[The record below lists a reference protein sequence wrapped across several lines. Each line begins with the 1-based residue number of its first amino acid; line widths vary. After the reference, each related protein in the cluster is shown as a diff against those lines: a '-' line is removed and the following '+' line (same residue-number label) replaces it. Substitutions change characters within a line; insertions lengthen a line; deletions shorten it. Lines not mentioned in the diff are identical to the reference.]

1 MDFTLIL
8 QLFQLFG
15 RLFAKGWRQVLGI
28 NLVETCVETKS
39 ALFEGSHFLEAQSH
53 VMHRNLNQEPILG
66 VLLEFES
73 IEKRLSFLEETKRAL
88 ILLLRYEMNCGVV

>member
-1 MDFTLIL
+1 MNLTLIL

-28 NLVETCVETKS
+28 NLMETGVKTKS

-53 VMHRNLNQEPILG
+53 IMHRNLDQEPILG
-66 VLLEFES
+66 ILLEFES
-73 IEKRLSFLEETKRAL
+73 VEKRLSFL
-88 ILLLRYEMNCGVV
+88 